1 MHRQADGRS
10 VKQMQHPQIN
20 QLYYKMK
27 KLLFACVAVLSLQVA
42 NAQLRYFTKTGSLS
56 FQAGTALEDI
66 DGTNKSVTSVFDA
79 ITGQI
84 EFALLVKGFEF
95 KSALMM
101 EHFNE
106 NYMESNKYPK
116 SVFKGKITNI
126 DKVNFK
132 KTGDYPVTVKGT
144 LDMHGVSQEIET
156 NGIFKILND
165 ETIISTASFT
175 VTLDD
180 YKIAIPG
187 LVKEKI
193 SKTAKITVYC
203 SYTILK

>member
-1 MHRQADGRS
+1 
-10 VKQMQHPQIN
+10 
-20 QLYYKMK
+20 MK
-27 KLLFACVAVLSLQVA
+27 KSILAIILIFVLQTSFG
-42 NAQLRYFTKTGSLS
+42 QLRYFTKNGNVS

-66 DGTNKSVTSVFDA
+66 DGANKSTTSVFDA
-79 ITGQI
+79 ITGQL

-106 NYMESNKYPK
+106 NYLESNKYPK
-116 SVFKGKITNI
+116 SVFKGKIVNI

-132 KTGDYPVTVKGT
+132 KTGEYPVTVKGT
-144 LDMHGVSQEIET
+144 LEIHGVAKEIET
-156 NGIFKILND
+156 SGIFKVLND
-165 ETIISTASFT
+165 ETVTSTAAFN
-175 VTLDD
+175 VTLED

-187 LVKEKI
+187 LVKDKI

-203 SYTILK
+203 SYSILK